1 MADGGILGAPR
12 ISAGSVV
19 GGVRVLETGAVAYP
33 LADKARS
40 WG

>member
-1 MADGGILGAPR
+1 MAGGGILGAPA

-19 GGVRVLETGAVAYP
+19 GGARVLKTGAVAYP
-33 LADKARS
+33 LADEARS